1 MCKSWVQRLRT
12 SAAGV
17 LSILAIS
24 GCGSETV
31 DQTCSEY
38 FAAATSSL
46 TEAGPGIL
54 QDSETGL
61 LWFRCNLGQ
70 TYENGRCIGDASDKT
85 FDEILTDLARVEGNT
100 SFKKG
105 GGHRGSTRG
114 SRKVSFSDVAWR
126 MPTEADYDSIT
137 DVPCHSPKVNVT
149 MFLDIREDTYYWS
162 STEGKNDT
170 YACAT
175 RLRDGLRTCQTKK
188 TTTNPTLLVADLDS
202 LLIAN
207 AD

>member
-1 MCKSWVQRLRT
+1 MCKSWVQSLRT

-38 FAAATSSL
+38 FAAAPSSL
-46 TEAGPGIL
+46 TETGPGIL

-70 TYENGRCIGDASDKT
+70 TYENGKCIGNASNKT
-85 FDEILTDLARVEGNT
+85 FDAILKDLAQIKESK
-100 SFKKG
+100 SFKKDR
-105 GGHRGSTRG
+105 GHSGSARV
-114 SRKVSFSDVAWR
+114 SRQVSFSDVAWR
-126 MPTEADYDSIT
+126 MPREADYDSIT

-149 MFLDIREDTYYWS
+149 MFLDIRDDTYYWS

-175 RLRDGLRTCQTKK
+175 RLKDGLRTCQTKK
-188 TTTNPTLLVADLDS
+188 TMLNPTLLVADPDS